1 MKELSANELL
11 PKLPDIDNTEQT
23 EETSFASFQK
33 RAKSAVQELIYTEKN
48 NPIMLLT
55 TNGGIDVE
63 NCIKTLINKS
73 DKPNRV
79 LYDICYAENL
89 SNELSPTWLHI
100 KSGTAE
106 EFNTLICDLLN
117 KIKHNLDAEEI
128 LLRIL
133 RKQDN
138 NKKLENYLSDL
149 SLHVAQG
156 KDFTHPVLMNLL
168 VCHDNAEPPIIYG
181 RDLTWKRLFG
191 GVNYLTENGTTYSH
205 HHLLDSGLLRKADGG
220 FLILPIDE
228 LIRNPLLWFKLKN
241 TLEQGVLDWDN
252 PTEQPVVVVPFFAPE
267 PTPINVKVILT
278 GSLMEIAELYNYDP
292 EASSSIYIR
301 TDLNSYFKLAD
312 NAQKFA
318 SYLKGLAK
326 NRQLL
331 PFNDEAIQR
340 LMRFSCRQAESQ
352 SEYLIDE
359 RKLCSVMREASG
371 KANRQN
377 LTTVD
382 LKTITD
388 TLNEQEY
395 RCNSIVDES
404 SDYYLNKQ
412 MLIKTDGEVV
422 GQINGLSVVQTFG
435 DDFEYGEPIR
445 ITATIH
451 SGGDGDIADIEHK
464 AELAGQIHTKAMMII
479 NGYLTNKFGANEPL
493 PVSANLVFEQ
503 SYSEI
508 DGDSAS
514 LTGLCAIL
522 SALSDQPI
530 KQQYSV
536 TGAVDQLGNVQ
547 PVGGLNEKIEGFYR
561 ICRIQGLTGK
571 QGVIIPESNS
581 QSLILSDEVI
591 QQVKNG
597 KFHIFTVKTVDEAIE
612 ILTGVEAG
620 LKDEDESDSA
630 ENTTEKNNND
640 KKSSKDTKKEDEGY
654 NLYEL
659 ICDYLD
665 KIQEYDRIGKTK
677 AKTGILHSIWQKIFG

>member
-1 MKELSANELL
+1 MKELSAEELL
-11 PKLPDIDNTEQT
+11 PKLPNLEINEQEKVVT
-23 EETSFASFQK
+23 FASFQK
-33 RAKSAVQELIYTEKN
+33 RAKSAIQELVYTDKA

-55 TNGGIDVE
+55 TNSGIDVE
-63 NCIKTLINKS
+63 NCIRDLINQA
-73 DKPNRV
+73 DKPPRK

-89 SNELSPTWLHI
+89 ANELSPTWLHI

-117 KIKHNLDAEEI
+117 KIKHNLNAEEV
-128 LLRIL
+128 LLKIL

-138 NKKLENYLSDL
+138 NQKLENYLSDL
-149 SLHVAQG
+149 SIHVAQG

-168 VCHDNAEPPIIYG
+168 VCHEKAEAPIIFG
-181 RDLTWKRLFG
+181 RDLTWKGLFG

-205 HHLLDSGLLRKADGG
+205 HHLLEAGLLRKADGG
-220 FLILPIDE
+220 FLVLPIDE
-228 LIRNPLLWFKLKN
+228 IIRNPLLWFKLKN
-241 TLEQGVLDWDN
+241 TLAKGTIDWEN
-252 PTEQPVVVVPFFAPE
+252 PTEIPGAVVPFFAPE
-267 PTPINVKVILT
+267 PTPVNVRVILT
-278 GSLMEIAELYNYDP
+278 GSLMDIADLYNYDP
-292 EASSSIYIR
+292 EASAAVYLR
-301 TDLNSYFKLAD
+301 TDLNSYFKLSDQYA
-312 NAQKFA
+312 NFKA
-318 SYLKGLAK
+318 YLHTLAH

-331 PFNDEAIQR
+331 PFEAEAIDR
-340 LMRFSCRQAESQ
+340 LVRFSCRNAESQ
-352 SEYLIDE
+352 NEFLIE
-359 RKLCSVMREASG
+359 EHKLCSLMREASG
-371 KANRQN
+371 RAKRKNLKA
-377 LTTVD
+377 VD
-382 LKTITD
+382 LETI
-388 TLNEQEY
+388 NESFEEQNF
-395 RCNSIVDES
+395 RSNSIVDES

-479 NGYLTNKFGANEPL
+479 NGYLTNKFASEDPL

-522 SALSDQPI
+522 SALADQPI
-530 KQQYSV
+530 RQQFSV

-581 QSLILSDEVI
+581 QSLILSDEVVN
-591 QQVKNG
+591 QVKAG
-597 KFHIFTVKTVDEAIE
+597 KFHIYTVATVDEAIE
-612 ILTGVEAG
+612 LLTGVEAG
-620 LKDEDESDSA
+620 LADEEEEKENSESSEAKEKTTLKAEVEDDDEES
-630 ENTTEKNNND
+630 
-640 KKSSKDTKKEDEGY
+640 Y

-665 KIQEYDRIGKTK
+665 KIQEHDRTI
-677 AKTGILHSIWQKIFG
+677 KTGLIKSLWRKIFG